1 MNSLSEL
8 TKEQLKKQSQ
18 DFIKLPVWDTYYY
31 SSGLL
36 RKKMED
42 NIPGFLDKN
51 KKYKIL
57 DYGCGVRPYEYIFDD
72 YQSEYTGVDVGI
84 NPHADIRIEPDEKLP
99 FNDGEYDL
107 IYSNSLFE
115 HINNS
120 DEQKKLAEE
129 IKRIG
134 KHYFIQTPNYYF
146 PLEPHFLFPFFQFLP
161 DSLKQKLIMSY
172 DLGWYKKQND
182 EKKAKELA
190 DSVRLLKKSELKEMF
205 PGCKIYYEKYFLLNK
220 SFIIYS

>member
-1 MNSLSEL
+1 MFGKLRSYLLFNANQNNKDSVSSRFRGKRFAFFSEFCSKLDKPVRILDLGGSDYHWRNSRFRDNKNFHITVVNTEQQNIKDMRNLS
-8 TKEQLKKQSQ
+8 
-18 DFIKLPVWDTYYY
+18 FIK
-31 SSGLL
+31 
-36 RKKMED
+36 K
-42 NIPGFLDKN
+42 
-51 KKYKIL
+51 
-57 DYGCGVRPYEYIFDD
+57 
-72 YQSEYTGVDVGI
+72 DVK
-84 NPHADIRIEPDEKLP
+84 DLKF